1 MHLWVM
7 EKWDLHPARV
17 VLPGLQWAV
26 YMQAALIPSDAGRV
40 AGKWGAEAIS
50 SPAAGSC
57 YSSPFVEHSSLDIS
71 FRLLKDSFES
81 TAVK

>member
-40 AGKWGAEAIS
+40 AGKWGAEAD
-50 SPAAGSC
+50 GSC

>member
-40 AGKWGAEAIS
+40 AGK
-50 SPAAGSC
+50 
-57 YSSPFVEHSSLDIS
+57 
-71 FRLLKDSFES
+71 
-81 TAVK
+81 